1 MNRPAHSRPLL
12 ALLRGSA
19 RLAGL
24 VLALFLSTTVMSVAC
39 AEHDLADAGVGV
51 CEVDASTPDS
61 PAPDGSDWTTHAS
74 GHCCHMGGC
83 HVPALASLI
92 AMVTVDAGVS
102 LARSEQRSRP
112 SASVRTELRPP
123 IL

>member
-61 PAPDGSDWTTHAS
+61 SAPGGSDWTTHAG

-83 HVPALASLI
+83 HVAALASLI
-92 AMVTVDAGVS
+92 ATVTVDAGAS
-102 LARSEQRSRP
+102 LVRSEQPSRS